1 MANYEIKPQVD
12 EVQEF
17 IEIANDFGNHLDLVR
32 EAISNSFDADA
43 TEIWIDFSVEEDLGE
58 SILKITLTD
67 NGTGMEEEGLQSF
80 FDLGNSPRRG
90 DSNKIG
96 EKGHGTKIYFK
107 SQRVVV
113 KTSDGKVRR
122 IAEMN
127 HPIKKLHN
135 REIPTVKV
143 SSFSETSN
151 PGTIVTIWG
160 YNNNRRSQFTH
171 DNIRDYIK
179 WFTRAGSIQWVFNSD
194 SGDRVRIYL
203 KGLDSDKFEKLNTRH
218 DFGEESPSMRAL
230 FDEYLVKAPDYYCRR
245 IVREGHL
252 TNHPEIAYQAV
263 FSIEGSRVKYSYNPM
278 LRRRGYQSGVYTIQ
292 DRYGLWLCKDF
303 IPI

>member
-96 EKGHGTKIYFK
+96 CGN
-107 SQRVVV
+107 Q
-113 KTSDGKVRR
+113 
-122 IAEMN
+122 
-127 HPIKKLHN
+127 
-135 REIPTVKV
+135 
-143 SSFSETSN
+143 
-151 PGTIVTIWG
+151 
-160 YNNNRRSQFTH
+160 
-171 DNIRDYIK
+171 
-179 WFTRAGSIQWVFNSD
+179 
-194 SGDRVRIYL
+194 
-203 KGLDSDKFEKLNTRH
+203 
-218 DFGEESPSMRAL
+218 
-230 FDEYLVKAPDYYCRR
+230 
-245 IVREGHL
+245 
-252 TNHPEIAYQAV
+252 
-263 FSIEGSRVKYSYNPM
+263 
-278 LRRRGYQSGVYTIQ
+278 
-292 DRYGLWLCKDF
+292 
-303 IPI
+303 